1 MRRPSSGITTTR
13 FVSIILLVVILCAV
27 MLAPS
32 GSAASPAHTAA
43 PGSASSRG
51 NLSTRIEP
59 QLGEQIRADGSGGY
73 MIYFHDQPDLS
84 AAHTLGWA
92 EREQFVTQRLQHV
105 ADRSQADVR
114 AYLDARGVTYKAFW
128 IANVIVVESSDLE
141 TLQGVASFSGV
152 ASLRASPQIVLH
164 QPESVSDVAPG
175 DVSLHSGIEPNL
187 LRVRADRVWEMGYR
201 GQGIVVGSIDSGVHY
216 THEALKTQYRGYLG
230 SGVYSHD
237 YNWWDPYGIYRW
249 APGDDHGHGTHT
261 MGIIVGRDGGGYTI
275 GMAPEATW
283 IACRGFSDDSAG
295 VGPLLECAEFMAAP
309 WDLNGQNPDPG
320 RRPHVVNNSWGDC
333 ARTYDDWFQD
343 VVDHWVAAGIYPV
356 FSAGNAST
364 CSHPSPPPCNTVGN
378 PARYGNVTAVGSTG
392 TANGAYASFSNRG
405 PTDVNDPLNPMGYPD
420 IKPQV
425 VAPGINI
432 NSASN
437 RSNVAYQEMT
447 GTSMSAPHVA
457 GLVALIWSAAHCLAR
472 DYVATE
478 TLIMQ
483 TANPVTAGLPAE
495 TCSGEAPGGV
505 PNQST
510 GWGEIDALRAVNAA
524 IAMPPCPWVRLPI
537 VFRQHPGR

>member
-51 NLSTRIEP
+51 NLSARIEP

-92 EREQFVTQRLQHV
+92 ERGQFVTQRLQHV

-261 MGIIVGRDGGGYTI
+261 MGIIVGRDGVYYRHG
-275 GMAPEATW
+275 PRATW
-283 IACRGFSDDSAG
+283 IACRDSPTTQPEWDPSRVRRVYGSA
-295 VGPLLECAEFMAAP
+295 VGSQQPESRSGPAPPCGQQLL
-309 WDLNGQNPDPG
+309 G
-320 RRPHVVNNSWGDC
+320 RGPNL
-333 ARTYDDWFQD
+333 DDWSGCGGSLGGSG
-343 VVDHWVAAGIYPV
+343 HLPPP
-356 FSAGNAST
+356 SAGNADP
-364 CSHPSPPPCNTVGN
+364 SHPSPPPCNTV
-378 PARYGNVTAVGSTG
+378 ATRRV
-392 TANGAYASFSNRG
+392 
-405 PTDVNDPLNPMGYPD
+405 
-420 IKPQV
+420 
-425 VAPGINI
+425 
-432 NSASN
+432 
-437 RSNVAYQEMT
+437 
-447 GTSMSAPHVA
+447 GTSPPWDPPAQPMAPTPA
-457 GLVALIWSAAHCLAR
+457 FRTAA
-472 DYVATE
+472 
-478 TLIMQ
+478 
-483 TANPVTAGLPAE
+483 
-495 TCSGEAPGGV
+495 
-505 PNQST
+505 
-510 GWGEIDALRAVNAA
+510 
-524 IAMPPCPWVRLPI
+524 PPT
-537 VFRQHPGR
+537 